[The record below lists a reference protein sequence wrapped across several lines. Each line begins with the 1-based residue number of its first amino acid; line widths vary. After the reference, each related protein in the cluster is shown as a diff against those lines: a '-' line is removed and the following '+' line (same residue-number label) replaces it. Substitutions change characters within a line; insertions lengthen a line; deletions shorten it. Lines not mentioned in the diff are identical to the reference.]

1 MELNEENDKHD
12 FSVSSIEGEIGEKE
26 ILKEIDKHIA
36 DKKLVFQNYRITGYT
51 DVRRST
57 TYRNKDIDFI
67 IQLVDD
73 KTGKVI
79 NRTVEVKTDGK
90 PYPNV
95 FIETKSSKNMM
106 GCLLKTD
113 ADIVIYYFITRGC
126 FYVMVPDNYMPLL
139 ESLIEEMDEID
150 ERQLATQKNV
160 TAETKRKHRK
170 IIPNTSSYS
179 SGYAGV
185 GYATP
190 IARLEEMR
198 TEMGLIFEKR
208 SCTEIKKAVFDEMV
222 KTEKARRESQAA

>member
-12 FSVSSIEGEIGEKE
+12 FRVSSIEGEIGEKE
-26 ILKEIDKHIA
+26 IIKELDKYIA
-36 DKKLVFQNYRITGYT
+36 EKKLVYQNYRITGHL
-51 DVRRST
+51 DVRGST
-57 TYRNKDIDFI
+57 EYRNKDIDFI

-79 NRTVEVKTDGK
+79 NRTVEVKTDGTIHQ
-90 PYPNV
+90 NV
-95 FIETKSSKNMM
+95 FIETKSSEMKM

-113 ADIVIYYFITRGC
+113 ADFVIYYFITRGC

-150 ERQLATQKNV
+150 EKRLATQKNV
-160 TAETKRKHRK
+160 TAETKRRHRK

-190 IARLEEMR
+190 ITRLEEMR

-208 SCTEIKKAVFDEMV
+208 SCTEIKKARFDEMV
-222 KTEKARRESQAA
+222 KEERARRKSQSG